1 MVHNED
7 IKKNIDQIQSY
18 VAVMSI
24 FLDFILRDYHIL
36 VRAEC
41 VRQRNKV
48 AIKLGIIS
56 LSSLSPAVCSK
67 P

>member
-24 FLDFILRDYHIL
+24 FLDFMLKDFLNDI
-36 VRAEC
+36 E
-41 VRQRNKV
+41 NK
-48 AIKLGIIS
+48 IN
-56 LSSLSPAVCSK
+56 
-67 P
+67 